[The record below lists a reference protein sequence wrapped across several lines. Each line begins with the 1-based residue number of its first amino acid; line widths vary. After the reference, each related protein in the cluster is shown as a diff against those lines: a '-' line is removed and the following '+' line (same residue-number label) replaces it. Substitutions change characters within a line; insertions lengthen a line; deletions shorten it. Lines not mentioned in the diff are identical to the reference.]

1 MRQTLLSTL
10 LFLAACGGEPAK
22 APPDGGDQRPA
33 AATRVL
39 YGPRRS
45 TKLTPFPSNR
55 YTRADGA
62 SPTGQRLSIS
72 TDTTDDTLPALYPSI
87 TNQLNEQDGFSTVG
101 GITIHFSGAV
111 DPASFMR
118 GSDDYRSTD
127 SPLRLIDVDPS
138 SPERGSTRG
147 LVVRY
152 YPEDAD
158 DGQSGDYLLVA
169 QPSTPLRQRT
179 TYLFVVT
186 DALKDASGAAVGA
199 SDDMALL
206 LDGKQ
211 QGAYEESIRDA
222 LGSIREAQA
231 LTVDHVALASLFTTQ
246 TVQDETFA
254 MAAALRTSPAPA
266 LDGEVT
272 LAQIDD
278 AQPNGRISFRGHFIA
293 PEWRSATDGRFRF
306 DESGA
311 PVVQSMASLEFLL
324 VFSDRQQTGPRPV
337 VIFAHGLGSS
347 KAMTWDAAG
356 WLADQGVAV
365 IGIDAPGHGSRAA
378 EGTKGSMLDTAFA
391 FFAVDF
397 DTRTFNLARGRDNF
411 RQMSSDQVQLVRAI
425 TGALKDIDLLPNG
438 APDGVPDL
446 DPTRIG
452 YLGQS
457 FGALLGP
464 TALALAP
471 EVRGGVLNVGGG
483 GLATIIHDSPS
494 FQLLLPGLFEP
505 GTSKGD
511 IARIMSAAQG
521 LYDPGDPLNYAR
533 FVTLEAPPGAM
544 GFSPKNMLVQEVMHD
559 VLMPNDSTALLARTL
574 GLTHVTPA
582 IEPIEGVKTAPAPLS
597 GNLSGG
603 ATGGVFQFDKTDGKT
618 ADHNTLAG
626 SSEGRAQ
633 YGAFLKA
640 MFEGSPCV
648 IVDPYAG
655 QP

>member
-1 MRQTLLSTL
+1 MLVG
-10 LFLAACGGEPAK
+10 CGHPETESQ
-22 APPDGGDQRPA
+22 PDGKNQRPP

-39 YGPRRS
+39 YGPRSS
-45 TKLTPFPSNR
+45 TKLTPYPSNR
-55 YTRADGA
+55 YTSVDGA
-62 SPTGQRLSIS
+62 SPTGQRLSIT
-72 TDTTDDTLPALYPSI
+72 TDTTGDTLPVLYPSI
-87 TNQLNEQDGFSTVG
+87 TNQLNEQDGFSNIG

-111 DPASFMR
+111 DPTSFMR
-118 GSDDYRSTD
+118 ASEDYRAQG

-152 YPEDAD
+152 YPEDAG

-186 DALKDASGAAVGA
+186 DALQDASGAAVGA
-199 SDDMALL
+199 SDEMALV
-206 LDGKQ
+206 LDGQPK
-211 QGAYEESIRDA
+211 GTYEQSIRDA
-222 LGSIREAQA
+222 LDFIREPQA
-231 LTVDHVALASLFTTQ
+231 LTVDHVALASIFTTQ
-246 TVQDETFA
+246 TVHDETLA
-254 MAAALRTSPAPA
+254 VAAAVRASPLSS

-272 LAQIDD
+272 LAQIAEDE
-278 AQPNGRISFRGHFIA
+278 PNGRIAFRGRFTA

-306 DESGA
+306 DAGGA
-311 PVVQSMASLEFLL
+311 PIVQSEASLEFQL
-324 VFSDRQQTGPRPV
+324 VFSNRQISGPRPV
-337 VIFAHGLGSS
+337 VIFAHGLGAS

-378 EGTKGSMLDTAFA
+378 EGDKGSMFDKAFS
-391 FFAVDF
+391 FFAVDI
-397 DTRTFNLARGRDNF
+397 DTRTFDLARGADNF
-411 RQMSSDQVQLVRAI
+411 RQMSSDQVELVRAL
-425 TGALKDIDLLPNG
+425 TGPLANLDLLPSG

-446 DPTRIG
+446 DPSRVA

-457 FGALLGP
+457 FGAILGP

-471 EVRGGVLNVGGG
+471 ELRGGVLNVAGG
-483 GLATIIHDSPS
+483 GLGTIIHESPA
-494 FQLLLPGLFEP
+494 FQLILPGLFEP
-505 GTSKGD
+505 GTTKGD
-511 IARIMSAAQG
+511 IARILSAAQG
-521 LYDPGDPLNYAR
+521 LYDSGDPLNFAR
-533 FVTLEAPPGAM
+533 FVTLEPLPSATGS
-544 GFSPKNMLVQEVMHD
+544 SPKSVLVQEAMND
-559 VLMPNDSTALLARTL
+559 VLVPNDATALLARTL

-582 IEPIEGVKTAPAPLS
+582 VAPIEGVKTAPAPFS
-597 GNLSGG
+597 GNLAEG

-633 YGAFLKA
+633 YGAFLKSLFDGA
-640 MFEGSPCV
+640 PAV
-648 IVDPYAG
+648 IINPYAG

>member
-1 MRQTLLSTL
+1 MRGTLLLTL
-10 LFLAACGGEPAK
+10 LFLAGCQDAK
-22 APPDGGDQRPA
+22 TPTDGKNQRPA

-39 YGPRRS
+39 YGPPRS

-55 YTRADGA
+55 YTRADDA
-62 SPTGQRLSIS
+62 SPTGRRLSIS
-72 TDTTDDTLPALYPSI
+72 ADTTGDPLTALYPSI
-87 TNQLNEQDGFSTVG
+87 TNQLNEQDGFSTSG

-147 LVVRY
+147 LVVRHFA
-152 YPEDAD
+152 EDPYE
-158 DGQSGDYLLVA
+158 GHSGDYLLVA
-169 QPSTPLRQRT
+169 QPATPLRQRT
-179 TYLFVVT
+179 KYLFVVT

-199 SDDMALL
+199 SDEMALV
-206 LDGKQ
+206 LDGEP
-211 QGAYEESIRDA
+211 QGAYEQAIQDA

-231 LTVDHVALASLFTTQ
+231 LTVDHVALATLFTTQ
-246 TVQDETFA
+246 TVQDQTFA
-254 MAAALRTSPAPA
+254 MAAALRASPAPS

-272 LAQIDD
+272 VVQTDED
-278 AQPNGRISFRGHFIA
+278 QPNGRISFRGRFTA
-293 PEWRSATDGRFRF
+293 PEWRSPIDGRFRF
-306 DESGA
+306 DENGK
-311 PVVQSMASLEFLL
+311 PVVQSAASLEFQL
-324 VFSDRQQTGPRPV
+324 VFSDRQVSGPRPV
-337 VIFAHGLGSS
+337 VIFAHGLSSS

-365 IGIDAPGHGSRAA
+365 IGIDAPGHGSRAP
-378 EGTKGSMLDTAFA
+378 EGSSGSMFDKAFS
-391 FFAVDF
+391 FFSVDVDSKTF
-397 DTRTFNLARGRDNF
+397 DLARGKDNF
-411 RQMSSDQVQLVRAI
+411 RQMSSDQIQLVRAL
-425 TGALKDIDLLPNG
+425 TGPLATLDLLPHG

-446 DPTRIG
+446 DPTRVA

-471 EVRGGVLNVGGG
+471 ELRGGVLNVGGG
-483 GLATIIHDSPS
+483 GLATIIHDSPA
-494 FQLLLPGLFEP
+494 FQLILPALFEP

-533 FVTLEAPPGAM
+533 FATLEAPPQAM
-544 GFSPKNMLVQEVMHD
+544 GWSPKSMLVQEAMKD
-559 VLMPNDSTALLARTL
+559 ALMPNNSTALLARSL

-582 IEPIEGVKTAPAPLS
+582 IEPIEGVKTAPAPFS

-618 ADHNTLAG
+618 ADHNNLAG
-626 SSEGRAQ
+626 SSEARTQ
-633 YGAFLKA
+633 YGAFLKSL
-640 MFEGSPCV
+640 FDGSAGV
-648 IVDPYAG
+648 IVYPYAA